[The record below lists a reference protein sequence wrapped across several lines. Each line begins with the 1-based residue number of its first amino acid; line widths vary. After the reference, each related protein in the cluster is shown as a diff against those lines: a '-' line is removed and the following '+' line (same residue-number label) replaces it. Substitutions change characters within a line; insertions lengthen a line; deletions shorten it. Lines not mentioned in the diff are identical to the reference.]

1 MNVITEIN
9 PEEVGRRL
17 TQVREAAGMKQAE
30 LARRITWS
38 PAVLSRIESGERQL
52 SPDELITVMDAIGT
66 PEALQLSKALGRE
79 WWEIQRPPLDH
90 PDQDLLWEAE
100 QVCRELVEVRSHPEV
115 RHAFE
120 RRLTEYIEDIK
131 QTASLLL
138 KREHEV
144 AFIGSKGIGKSTAIC
159 RVTGLEV
166 PSPDGGPPAP
176 VLEAGGGGVTI
187 CDAHLRSGHSHGLLI
202 EPCGDDE
209 IRAHVTDFAEHILKG
224 SAVESAEDAGGE
236 DEARGISQEMER
248 AIRNLAG
255 FKVRREK
262 GPDGKTLRRD
272 EAKEL
277 AAKTSSIREYVVDV
291 LARME
296 LHRRDRRDIWY
307 DPSVGKSPLA
317 WLKDTFE
324 KVNNGRHP
332 EFTLPNRI
340 EVIVPRSLLGAT
352 DLSVRLIDTRGIDRT
367 AARADLER
375 HLDEPHTLALLCSS
389 FNDAPS
395 AAAYLLLERAKE
407 AGIRKIELNAAL
419 LILPR
424 PNEAL
429 AVKDE
434 AGIRAET
441 IEEGYDLKAEF
452 ASMALEPL
460 GLQNL
465 KIGFFN
471 SFGDEPAR
479 MQGLILECL
488 ERIRQ
493 SFRTRIQDAIT
504 NSRSLLL
511 NHGEEHVQEVLRS
524 AAHMMTT
531 WIDQN
536 STVPALSGHV
546 QDSLMS
552 QIQTAYAATVRA
564 TVRRQGEWRNLKY
577 GHHLG
582 YGARLLAFRAL
593 ESLVEKFKTVTELM
607 EANAEY
613 EEATE
618 LIQQARGVL
627 ISAFEDLLR
636 KAQIMGQTAFE
647 EALKLDPSLWV
658 NCENEWGQGPGYR
671 DRVVRWNREWFSG
684 EPRRDLEQ
692 EFWEVVTR
700 EWGVA
705 LERLSSLLETDIE
718 VPTEGAGQAYSVITH

>member
-1 MNVITEIN
+1 MNAIAEVN
-9 PEEVGRRL
+9 QQEVGRRL

-38 PAVLSRIESGERQL
+38 PAVLSRVESGERPL
-52 SPDELITVMDAIGT
+52 SADELKTVMDAIGT
-66 PEALQLSKALGRE
+66 PEALQLSMSLGRD
-79 WWEIQRPPLDH
+79 WREIPRPPLDH

-100 QVCRELVEVRSHPEV
+100 QICRDLVELRNHPEV

-120 RRLTEYIEDIK
+120 RRLTEYIDDIK
-131 QTASLLL
+131 QTANLLL
-138 KREHEV
+138 KREHEI

-187 CDAHLRSGHSHGLLI
+187 CDVHLRSGHAYGLLI
-202 EPCGDDE
+202 EPCADDE

-224 SAVESAEDAGGE
+224 NAAESEEDAGTD
-236 DEARGISQEMER
+236 DEARGVSQEMER
-248 AIRNLAG
+248 AVRNLAG
-255 FKVRREK
+255 LKVRREK

-272 EAKEL
+272 EAKDL
-277 AAKTSSIREYVVDV
+277 AAKTISIREYVVDV

-296 LHRRDRRDIWY
+296 LHKRDRRDIWY

-324 KVNNGRHP
+324 QVNNGRHP
-332 EFTLPNRI
+332 EFTIPNRI
-340 EVIVPRSLLGAT
+340 EIIVPQSLLGLS

-367 AARADLER
+367 AARADLES
-375 HLDEPHTLALLCSS
+375 HLDDPHTLALLCSS

-395 AAAYLLLERAKE
+395 AASYLLLERAKE
-407 AGIRKIELNAAL
+407 VGIRNLELNAAL
-419 LILPR
+419 LALPR
-424 PNEAL
+424 ANEAL

-434 AGIRAET
+434 AGVRAET

-471 SFGDEPAR
+471 AFGDEPTR
-479 MQGLILECL
+479 LRGLILECL
-488 ERIRQ
+488 GNTRQ
-493 SFRTRIQDAIT
+493 SFRTRIQDAISS
-504 NSRSLLL
+504 SRSLLL
-511 NHGEEHVQEVLRS
+511 NHEKEQVQEILRS
-524 AAHMMTT
+524 AARMMMT

-536 STVPALSGHV
+536 GTVPPLSGHV

-552 QIQTAYAATVRA
+552 QIQSAYAATVRA
-564 TVRRQGEWRNLKY
+564 TVRREGEWRNLSY
-577 GHHLG
+577 GHNLG
-582 YGARLLAFRAL
+582 YGARRLAVIAL
-593 ESLVEKFKTVTELM
+593 QPLVDKFKTATELM
-607 EANAEY
+607 EGNPEY
-613 EEATE
+613 TEAKD
-618 LIQQARGVL
+618 LIQQARRVL
-627 ISAFEDLLR
+627 DSAFEDLLR
-636 KAQIMGQTAFE
+636 KAQIMGQTAFK
-647 EALKLDPSLWV
+647 EALKLDPSLWP

-671 DRVVRWNREWFSG
+671 DRVARWNREWFSA

-692 EFWEVVTR
+692 ELWAVVAR

-705 LERLSSLLETDIE
+705 LERLSSLLETD
-718 VPTEGAGQAYSVITH
+718 PAATA